1 MPASVGSCMN
11 FIACTTVVAPAADAA
26 AAGAAAGSLDSTCTG
41 GWRDAAPSAVNGLVF
56 HAGAHLP
63 LPPAFTCPPR
73 PPIIDMATPLR
84 PAGVRGATK
93 AEDESVS
100 ASIISGRSERRG
112 TGMAPRRQ
120 SRTSSGRHVPAYETR
135 VRLTSPPS
143 SAARERETAATTR
156 GGRVP
161 RPSQRGESHHTSFA
175 PGIGWP
181 LFFTAAV
188 CRFRYQNEQP
198 QWVSQRL
205 QRPRWRPPR
214 PCRSSR

>member
-1 MPASVGSCMN
+1 MN

-63 LPPAFTCPPR
+63 LPPAFTCPSR

-100 ASIISGRSERRG
+100 ASIISVGR
-112 TGMAPRRQ
+112 A
-120 SRTSSGRHVPAYETR
+120 
-135 VRLTSPPS
+135 
-143 SAARERETAATTR
+143 
-156 GGRVP
+156 
-161 RPSQRGESHHTSFA
+161 
-175 PGIGWP
+175 
-181 LFFTAAV
+181 
-188 CRFRYQNEQP
+188 
-198 QWVSQRL
+198 
-205 QRPRWRPPR
+205 
-214 PCRSSR
+214 